1 LIYRARYVLT
11 MDGPPLEGGCVRVE
25 GDRIAQVGAL
35 DDMDLR
41 RDTVRDI
48 PDAVLIPGL
57 INAHC
62 HLELGMARGLLPR
75 GEAFPM
81 WVSRLR
87 KSLEGSA
94 PEAYSQA
101 VRLGALECLKH
112 GTTTIVDVGNTGAAL
127 AELASLPLRSYP
139 YIEVIGLDPAS
150 AAARLADAEARLAA
164 APAASGRYLPGI
176 TCHAPYSC
184 SPELMRAVAGR
195 ATRRGPYTLHV
206 AESAEETSLFREG
219 KGSLYEFCRRI
230 YPALPPASGESPIGF
245 LGRRGLI
252 PRGSLFAHC
261 NHADAEDIGIL
272 SATVTSVVHCPRS
285 RDFFGHGGFP
295 FRAYR
300 DAGVNVCLGT
310 DSLAS
315 NEGLSLF
322 DEMAEFRRGHP
333 DVPGRDIL
341 AMATVNAALAL
352 GRAGDLGRLVAGAK
366 ADLIAVAM
374 RHHPERDIHEELVS
388 EARDVLLAVVDG
400 EEVFA

>member
-1 LIYRARYVLT
+1 
-11 MDGPPLEGGCVRVE
+11 MRVE

-35 DDMDLR
+35 DDMDQR

-48 PDAVLIPGL
+48 PDAVLLPGL

-87 KSLEGSA
+87 KSLEGAA
-94 PEAYSQA
+94 PEAYAEA

-112 GTTTIVDVGNTGAAL
+112 GTTTVVDVGNTGAAL

-139 YIEVIGLDPAS
+139 YIEVLGLDPS
-150 AAARLADAEARLAA
+150 LAAARLADAEARLAS
-164 APAASGRYLPGI
+164 APAPTARYHPGI

-184 SPELMRAVAGR
+184 SPELLRAVAGR
-195 ATRRGPYTLHV
+195 APQQGPYTLHV
-206 AESAEETSLFREG
+206 AESAEETALFREG

-230 YPALPPASGESPIGF
+230 YPGLPPYAGESPIGF

-285 RDFFGHGGFP
+285 RAFFGHGGFP
-295 FRAYR
+295 YRAYA
-300 DAGVNVCLGT
+300 DAGVNLCLGT

-333 DVPGRDIL
+333 EVPGREIL
-341 AMATVNAALAL
+341 AMATVNAARAL
-352 GRAGDLGRLVAGAK
+352 GRAGDLGKLARGAK

-374 RHHPERDIHEELVS
+374 RHHPEYDIHEELVA

-400 EEVFA
+400 QEVFA